1 MKWNNYH
8 TDLRIQ
14 HGHHIGITDC
24 KKNAKLQTTTKISGK
39 QWANIHL
46 DWPLNSKM
54 PRKEAV
60 ARFRLKT
67 GHDCLAAHLHK
78 IKVYSSD
85 ECTSCRIQGTSM
97 NADHL
102 LNCRKLDSSAQTD
115 GNIAKL
121 YWDARFLMG

>member
-1 MKWNNYH
+1 M
-8 TDLRIQ
+8 
-14 HGHHIGITDC
+14 
-24 KKNAKLQTTTKISGK
+24 TTKICGK

-54 PRKEAV
+54 PQKEAV
-60 ARFRLKT
+60 ARFRIKT
-67 GHDCLAAHLHK
+67 GHDCLATHLHK

-85 ECTSCRIQGTSM
+85 ECTLCRIQGTSM

-102 LNCRKLDSSAQTD
+102 NCRKLDSSAQTAGD
-115 GNIAKL
+115 IAKL